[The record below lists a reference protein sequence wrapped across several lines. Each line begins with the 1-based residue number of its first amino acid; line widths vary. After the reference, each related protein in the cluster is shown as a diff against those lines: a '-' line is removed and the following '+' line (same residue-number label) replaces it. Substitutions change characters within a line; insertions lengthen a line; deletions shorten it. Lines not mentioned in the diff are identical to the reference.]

1 MIELHEMERLVEA
14 IEQELGRS
22 LCPLVR
28 QAFLQVPRH
37 LFIEQYYQ
45 QRGSSLT
52 WDLVQATM
60 ESVYQDQ
67 PLVIK
72 IDQRGSPT
80 TSSSHPSIMPIQL
93 EPLLLNI
100 VH

>member
-22 LCPLVR
+22 LYPPVR
-28 QAFLQVPRH
+28 QAVLQVPRH
-37 LFIEQYYQ
+37 LFVEPYYQ

-60 ESVYQDQ
+60 ESVYRDQ
-67 PLVIK
+67 PLVIQL
-72 IDQRGSPT
+72 DQQG
-80 TSSSHPSIMPIQL
+80 
-93 EPLLLNI
+93 
-100 VH
+100 

>member
-1 MIELHEMERLVEA
+1 MIELHEMEQLVEA

-22 LCPLVR
+22 LYPLVR

-60 ESVYQDQ
+60 ESVYRDQ
-67 PLVIK
+67 PLVTQL
-72 IDQRGSPT
+72 DQRG
-80 TSSSHPSIMPIQL
+80 
-93 EPLLLNI
+93 
-100 VH
+100 

>member
-1 MIELHEMERLVEA
+1 MIELHEMEQLVEA

-67 PLVIK
+67 PLVIQ
-72 IDQRGSPT
+72 IDQRG
-80 TSSSHPSIMPIQL
+80 
-93 EPLLLNI
+93 
-100 VH
+100 

>member
-1 MIELHEMERLVEA
+1 MIELHEMEQLIEA

-52 WDLVQATM
+52 WDLPPASTVALGS
-60 ESVYQDQ
+60 ESG
-67 PLVIK
+67 
-72 IDQRGSPT
+72 RGGSAPY
-80 TSSSHPSIMPIQL
+80 
-93 EPLLLNI
+93 
-100 VH
+100 V